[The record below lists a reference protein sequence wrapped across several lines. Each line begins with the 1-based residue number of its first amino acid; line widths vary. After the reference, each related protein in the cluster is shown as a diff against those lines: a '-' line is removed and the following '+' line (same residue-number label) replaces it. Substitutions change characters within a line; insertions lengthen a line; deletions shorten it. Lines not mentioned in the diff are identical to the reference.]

1 MNLGN
6 LSILSW
12 NVRGLDDQNKCSLV
26 KDTVRAA
33 KASIACFQE
42 TKLEVI
48 SYVKLVTFVPPSL
61 FTYSFLP
68 SIGTKGG
75 ALTTWNSNYTLT
87 QTYTLTYSVT
97 ILLTNTMDFQ
107 FMLSNV
113 YGPIDTTHKADF
125 LNEIRLIA
133 CLHDTP
139 WILIGDFNILRAPH
153 ETTATDPNNHSMLEF
168 NTVISD
174 LNPREVPLFGRL

>member
-75 ALTTWNSNYTLT
+75 ALTTWKERNSRIFRGTTTTLPRMAAAVWE
-87 QTYTLTYSVT
+87 LTKEW
-97 ILLTNTMDFQ
+97 
-107 FMLSNV
+107 
-113 YGPIDTTHKADF
+113 KAQ
-125 LNEIRLIA
+125 
-133 CLHDTP
+133 
-139 WILIGDFNILRAPH
+139 
-153 ETTATDPNNHSMLEF
+153 
-168 NTVISD
+168 
-174 LNPREVPLFGRL
+174 